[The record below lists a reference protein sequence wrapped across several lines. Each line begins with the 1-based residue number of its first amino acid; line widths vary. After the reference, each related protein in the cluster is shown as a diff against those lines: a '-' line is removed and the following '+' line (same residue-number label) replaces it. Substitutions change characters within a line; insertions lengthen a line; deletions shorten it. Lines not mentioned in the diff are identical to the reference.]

1 MPRDTVLTDT
11 RLPAESR
18 HKEKRNQRGKEE
30 QKTREET
37 ISRVAAVGR
46 NARMILPVTRNVI
59 VKKNISENTL

>member
-18 HKEKRNQRGKEE
+18 RKEKRNQRGA
-30 QKTREET
+30 ET
-37 ISRVAAVGR
+37 EGGDLASAAVGR
-46 NARMILPVTRNVI
+46 NARMLLNVLPVTRNVI